1 MSASPGKGS
10 AMAPS
15 SPDTDPPTAALALEA
30 HPALCAAADLFL
42 DYIALECGYSE
53 HTISAYRNDLG
64 AFAGFLTERGIDK
77 LDTVERTLLLDFLAA
92 SREAGL
98 AAATLSHRLVVL
110 RVFFRHLRQERLLDI
125 DPAAA
130 IASARLSRIL
140 PELLSEQEI
149 TALLAAPRRETD
161 LGHRDL
167 TILEFLYGC
176 GLRASELCGLRLD
189 DLDLESRVV
198 RGRGKGRKQRLIP
211 LGSRAQEE
219 VVAYLRDTRPSFN
232 PSPTER
238 HLFLTRRR
246 GPLNRRTLYELVR
259 KHAKNAG
266 ITKKLSPHT
275 LRHSFA
281 THLLSNGAPLRLIQE
296 MLGHADIAT
305 TQIYTHVDA
314 KRLKSIHASFHP
326 RA

>member
-1 MSASPGKGS
+1 MSQ
-10 AMAPS
+10 
-15 SPDTDPPTAALALEA
+15 SPDTDPPSAALALEA
-30 HPALCAAADLFL
+30 HPALSGAADVFL
-42 DYIALECGYSE
+42 DFLALECGYSD
-53 HTISAYRNDLG
+53 HTTSAYRNDLG
-64 AFAGFLTERGIDK
+64 AFAAFLSDHRIDK
-77 LDTVERTLLLDFLAA
+77 LEAVDRELLLDFLAA
-92 SREAGL
+92 GRKAGL
-98 AAATLSHRLVVL
+98 AATTLSHRLVVL

-130 IASARLSRIL
+130 IESPRLSRLL
-140 PELLSEQEI
+140 PELLTEAEI
-149 TALLAAPRRETD
+149 ARLLAAPRRETE

-211 LGSRAQEE
+211 IGSRAQEE
-219 VVAYLRDTRPSFN
+219 VVAYLRDTRPTFN
-232 PSPTER
+232 PAPNER
-238 HLFLTRRR
+238 HIFLTRRR
-246 GPLNRRTLYELVR
+246 GPLNRRTLYALVR
-259 KHAKNAG
+259 KHAKTAG

-314 KRLKSIHASFHP
+314 KRLKSIHASYHP
-326 RA
+326 RAT